1 MSETIMVS
9 VDNIMELV
17 QSREIIKAKEMAEIL
32 VKKDPENSDA
42 LYALAVTQ
50 RINGNFDIS
59 LENLEKIIKI
69 RPDFGRAYQEKG
81 NIYFHLGDNDKAI
94 SEYRKA
100 LIHNNSLT
108 TSLRTLAGLLG
119 KRGDLIEANSALES
133 YKKLSK
139 LPSKLLTVRNM
150 MAEKRYLKA
159 ENVCR
164 SFMIENPT
172 HVEGMRLLADLG
184 VKTNVLD
191 DAEFILESAVEFE
204 PENNLARFD
213 YMNVLYRRQKYKE
226 ALNQATLLLKSE
238 PNNLDY
244 KIGFANQSVAV
255 GNYDQALLI
264 YEEALSKVKNRSDLF
279 LVYGHALK
287 TIGKTED
294 AILSYRSAYAA
305 RNNFGD
311 AYWSL
316 ANLKTYKFL
325 DTEVDTMKVYMD
337 DPNTSIDDQAHF
349 CFALGKHYEDNSLYK
364 DAFNCFTRGNDLR
377 KSQLDYT
384 PALMSQR
391 FEAQKKVCDKKLF
404 NSKIDMGSLAKDPI
418 FIVGLPRAGS
428 TLIEQILASHSK
440 IEGTYELPNIAAIA
454 YELGGRRKKNEEPKY
469 PACLSELSGEQMKKF
484 GDAYISDTMVH
495 RRPLPYFID
504 KMPNNFRHIGLISL
518 ILPNAKIIDARRNPM
533 ACCFS
538 GFKQLF
544 ASGQEFTYGLDEIG
558 TYYKDYINLMSH
570 WNKVLPGKIYKVQYE
585 NVVSNTETEVRKLFK
600 FLELPFEKEC
610 LDFYKTKRSVRTASS
625 EQVRQPIYSSGVDQW
640 RNYEDFLMPLE
651 VALGKNILKNYG
663 SL

>member
-17 QSREIIKAKEMAEIL
+17 QSREIIKAKEMAENL

-325 DTEVDTMKVYMD
+325 DTEVNSMKNYMD
-337 DPNTSIDDQAHF
+337 DPNTSVIH
-349 CFALGKHYEDNSLYK
+349 
-364 DAFNCFTRGNDLR
+364 
-377 KSQLDYT
+377 
-384 PALMSQR
+384 
-391 FEAQKKVCDKKLF
+391 
-404 NSKIDMGSLAKDPI
+404 
-418 FIVGLPRAGS
+418 IVL
-428 TLIEQILASHSK
+428 H
-440 IEGTYELPNIAAIA
+440 
-454 YELGGRRKKNEEPKY
+454 
-469 PACLSELSGEQMKKF
+469 
-484 GDAYISDTMVH
+484 
-495 RRPLPYFID
+495 
-504 KMPNNFRHIGLISL
+504 
-518 ILPNAKIIDARRNPM
+518 
-533 ACCFS
+533 
-538 GFKQLF
+538 
-544 ASGQEFTYGLDEIG
+544 
-558 TYYKDYINLMSH
+558 
-570 WNKVLPGKIYKVQYE
+570 
-585 NVVSNTETEVRKLFK
+585 
-600 FLELPFEKEC
+600 
-610 LDFYKTKRSVRTASS
+610 
-625 EQVRQPIYSSGVDQW
+625 
-640 RNYEDFLMPLE
+640 
-651 VALGKNILKNYG
+651 
-663 SL
+663 

>member
-1 MSETIMVS
+1 MSEAIMVS
-9 VDNIMELV
+9 VDDIMQLV
-17 QSREIIKAKEMAEIL
+17 QSREITKAKEIAEDL

-50 RINGNFDIS
+50 RINENFDLS

-81 NIYFHLGDNDKAI
+81 NIYFHLGENDKAI
-94 SEYRKA
+94 IEYRKA
-100 LIHNNSLT
+100 LIHNNSLI

-139 LPSKLLTVRNM
+139 LPAELLTVRNM

-164 SFMIENPT
+164 SFMIDNPT

-213 YMNVLYRRQKYKE
+213 YMNVLYRRQKYRE
-226 ALNQATLLLKSE
+226 ALNQATLLLRSE

-255 GNYDQALLI
+255 GDYDQALLI

-287 TIGKTED
+287 TIGKTDD
-294 AILSYRSAYAA
+294 AIISYRNSYAA

-325 DTEVDTMKVYMD
+325 DTEVNSMKNYMD
-337 DPNTSIDDQAHF
+337 DPNTSVDDQAHF
-349 CFALGKHYEDNSLYK
+349 CFALGKHYEDNSLYE
-364 DAFNCFTRGNDLR
+364 DAFNCFKRGNDLR

-391 FEAQKKVCDKKLF
+391 FEAQKMVCDKKLF
-404 NSKIDMGSLAKDPI
+404 HSKGGMGSVAKDPI

-440 IEGTYELPNIAAIA
+440 IEGTYELPNIAALA

-469 PACLSELSGEQMKKF
+469 PACLGKLSSDQLKRFGES
-484 GDAYISDTMVH
+484 YISDTKVH
-495 RRPLPYFID
+495 RKSLPYFID

-570 WNKVLPGKIYKVQYE
+570 WNKVLPDKIYKVQYE
-585 NVVSNTETEVRKLFK
+585 DVVSNTEAEVRKLFK

-640 RNYEDFLMPLE
+640 RNYENFLRPLE